1 MELYTDTIFKI
12 FKMNFFDVFMDFP
25 EFFYFQSKTIIL
37 LVVSNV

>member
-25 EFFYFQSKTIIL
+25 EFFIFKVKQLFY
-37 LVVSNV
+37 